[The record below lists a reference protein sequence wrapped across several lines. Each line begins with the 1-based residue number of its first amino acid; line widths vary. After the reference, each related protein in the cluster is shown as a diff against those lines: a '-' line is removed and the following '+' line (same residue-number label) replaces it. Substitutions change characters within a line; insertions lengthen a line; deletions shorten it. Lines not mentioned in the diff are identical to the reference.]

1 MSRFAIPRSRI
12 VSTVLLIA
20 AFALLIRIAVIP
32 FVIADT
38 VNPARDHWKFGWEEG
53 RIARSIASGEGFSSP
68 LFGKTGPTSWT
79 MPIYPYLLAGVFR
92 VFGVYSYRSAWVI
105 LILNGLF
112 SALTCVPIYFVAS
125 RLFGPTAALWAA
137 ITWALYPYAI
147 HFSTTYVWDYCLNT
161 VMLAFLLWA
170 TLAME
175 DETRLWRWVAY
186 GLLWGVTALTNAV
199 ALTMLPFLLG
209 WLIWRHRRQGNPW
222 RLHAIALVLT
232 LCVTVSPWFVRNYLA
247 FGRVIPFRGT
257 FWMIFWESNTGDIS
271 DLYPDWT
278 NPAHSEKE
286 MEEYRRLGEMGYAD
300 EKRIASFAIL
310 AQQPHV
316 FAWLFA
322 KRVLFTWTG
331 YWSTRP
337 EYLAGEPM
345 AYPNMGFTLTL
356 TALLLIGIRRAWK
369 GNHSGAVPLVLALL
383 SYPVVYYVTHPGMEY
398 RHPIDPICVI
408 FVGWLAS
415 DLALWGRVK
424 RLF

>member
-1 MSRFAIPRSRI
+1 MSRVAMPRSRI

-38 VNPARDHWKFGWEEG
+38 VDPARDHWKFGWEEG

-79 MPIYPYLLAGVFR
+79 MPVYPYLLAGVFR
-92 VFGVYSYRSAWVI
+92 VFGIYSYRSAWAI

-112 SALTCVPIYFVAS
+112 SALTCVPIYFVTS

-161 VMLAFLLWA
+161 VMLAFILWA

-175 DETRLWRWVAY
+175 DETRLWRWAAY
-186 GLLWGVTALTNAV
+186 GLLWGVTAMTNAV
-199 ALTMLPFLLG
+199 ALATLPFLLG
-209 WLIWRHRRQGNPW
+209 WLIWRHRRHGNPW
-222 RLHAIALVLT
+222 RLHTIALVLT
-232 LCVTVSPWFVRNYLA
+232 LSVTVSPWFVRNYLT

-286 MEEYRRLGEMGYAD
+286 MEEYRRLGEMDYVD
-300 EKRIASFAIL
+300 EKRVASFAIL
-310 AQQPHV
+310 AQQPRV
-316 FAWLFA
+316 FAWLFG

-337 EYLAGEPM
+337 EYLTREPM
-345 AYPNMGFTLTL
+345 AYPNIGFTLTL

-369 GNHSGAVPLVLALL
+369 GNHSGAMPLVLVLL
-383 SYPVVYYVTHPGMEY
+383 SYPVVYYVAHPGMEY